1 MRRLPARAPAVTNG
15 SLKRLA
21 GAALFLLAGCATK
34 TPEPVLA
41 PEQRATNVESFDHVW
56 TTIRDKHFDASLNGV
71 DWDAAR
77 AEFRPQV
84 EQAATMPAAR
94 AVMQAMIER
103 LGQSHFGIIPA
114 QVYLEIQKWESGGG
128 AGVTGIEPCVVDGLA
143 LVWRVRPGSPADRAG
158 VRPGWV
164 IVAVA
169 DRKVADVVARVSEA
183 FNASPLRE
191 LLLNRAVR
199 DGMMGEVGQTLA
211 IEFLDG
217 DDRPVKCDLELTA
230 PEGKL
235 ARIGNL
241 PATHLRFE
249 AQPLDDNMG
258 YMTFNIWL
266 DPAELMPRMQ
276 QAITEFKNADGVILD
291 LRGNPGGIGGMAM
304 GVAGMF
310 VDQGGQHLG
319 TMSTRETNLNFV
331 VIPRA
336 EVYRGPLTILIDGG
350 SASTTEIFAG
360 GMKDLARARL
370 FGTRTAGAALPSIIE
385 RLPNGDGFQYAF
397 ANYVSAGGQPLE
409 GQGVSPDVEVALS
422 RRALLEG
429 HDPVIDA
436 AAAWIQEQRSGGAT
450 TTESTG
456 RTDDA
461 HDTVQLTRNQRRT
474 R

>member
-1 MRRLPARAPAVTNG
+1 VLTL
-15 SLKRLA
+15 S
-21 GAALFLLAGCATK
+21 LLAGCATK
-34 TPEPVLA
+34 SREPVLSPA
-41 PEQRATNVESFDHVW
+41 QREANVQSFDHVW
-56 TTIRDKHFDASLNGV
+56 TTVRDKHFDPALNGV

-77 AEFRPQV
+77 SEFRPQV
-84 EQAATMPAAR
+84 EQAETMSAAR
-94 AVMQAMIER
+94 AVMDAMIQR

-114 QVYLEIQKWESGGG
+114 QVYTEMQKWETGGG
-128 AGVTGIEPCVVDGLA
+128 AGVTGIEPCVVEGQA
-143 LVWRVRPGSPADRAG
+143 LVWRVRPDSPAARAG
-158 VRPGWV
+158 VRPGWS
-164 IVAVA
+164 IVAVG
-169 DRKVADVVARVSEA
+169 DRKVADVVARVGEA
-183 FNASPLRE
+183 FNASTLRE

-199 DGMMGEVGQTLA
+199 DGMKGEVGQTLA

-217 DDRPVKCDLELTA
+217 DDREAKCVLELTL

-249 AQPLDDNMG
+249 SQQLDGNIG
-258 YMTFNIWL
+258 YVTFNIWL
-266 DPAELMPRMQ
+266 DPADLMPRLQ
-276 QAITEFKNADGVILD
+276 RAVAEFKDVHGVILD

-310 VDQGGQHLG
+310 VDQSGRQLG
-319 TMSTRETNLNFV
+319 TMSTRETNLNFI

-336 EVYRGPLTILIDGG
+336 EVYRGPLAILIDGS

-422 RRALLEG
+422 RRALLDG

-436 AAAWIQEQRSGGAT
+436 ATAWIQEQRRSGAT
-450 TTESTG
+450 TTETTG
-456 RTDDA
+456 RVDDVPS
-461 HDTVQLTRNQRRT
+461 TVRFTRNEWRT